1 MDTQEAVDAAAEGSE
16 RYRAPALDKGLDI
29 LELLSEQSAGLTR
42 GEIVK
47 AMGRG
52 PSEIYRMLERLVARD
67 YVVRSSGG
75 DRYALSMKLFVLANR
90 HPPIRRLVAQAQP
103 QMDAFARQTGQSCH
117 LVVPDR
123 GAAIVVAQASPMDTW
138 EFRVRVGARLGLLDT
153 GSGLTLLAFQNPARR
168 TETLAVW
175 GGSEALAQLHR
186 IETEFAATRARG
198 YRQGPSRQLL
208 GITDLSAPIL
218 SPEGD
223 AVAVVTCAWIG
234 RPGSEPE
241 AAMETT
247 VAQLRRLAA
256 ELSLS

>member
-1 MDTQEAVDAAAEGSE
+1 MDTHPTLEAAVEGSD

-67 YVVRSSGG
+67 YVVRSPGG

-103 QMDAFARQTGQSCH
+103 QMDAFARQTRQSCH

-153 GSGLTLLAFQNPARR
+153 GSGQTLLAFQNPTRR
-168 TETLAVW
+168 EETLALW
-175 GGSEALAQLHR
+175 SGSEALAQLHR
-186 IETEFAATRARG
+186 IEAELAETRARG

-208 GITDLSAPIL
+208 GVTDLSAPLL

-223 AVAVVTCAWIG
+223 AVAVVTCPWIG
-234 RPGSEPE
+234 RSGSEPDEPME
-241 AAMETT
+241 ATI
-247 VAQLRRLAA
+247 AQLRRLAT